1 MGDRLGT
8 PDVVGIPYFMLWPS
22 SFFFLF
28 FLLLLLSGERVI
40 AVVVVVVVVVA
51 IVVLLLQ
58 IKTCRKIV
66 KSVPTKIN

>member
-22 SFFFLF
+22 RFFFFFFL
-28 FLLLLLSGERVI
+28 LSLLSGERVI
-40 AVVVVVVVVVA
+40 AVVVVVVA